1 MRDNKLKDLIVLL
14 RGGGEMASGVAHR
27 LTRAQFRVCIT
38 EIPFPLAVRRGV
50 SFCEAIHDG
59 KKEVEGIVARRV
71 ESLEEIFLTWGK
83 GEIPILVD
91 PEAHIK
97 KDLKPHVIV
106 DAIVA
111 KKNLGTKITDA
122 PLVIGLGPGFTCG
135 IDCHMVVETNRGHN
149 LGRLLT
155 EGSAQPNTGMPGSIE
170 GYTWER
176 VLRAEGDGNFSALKT
191 LGDRVEASE
200 IVAYLDGT
208 PVRAKI
214 KGVLRGLI
222 RDGMVKKGT
231 KLGDVDPR
239 GIREYCFTISEKARA
254 IAGGVLEG
262 IMMVYNS

>member
-1 MRDNKLKDLIVLL
+1 
-14 RGGGEMASGVAHR
+14 MASGVAHR
-27 LTRAQFRVCIT
+27 LAKAHLRVCIT
-38 EIPFPLAVRRGV
+38 EISHPLAVRRGV

-59 KKEVEGIVARRV
+59 RIKVEGIVARRV
-71 ESLEEIFLTWGK
+71 ESLKEIFIAWER

-97 KDLKPHVIV
+97 EDLKPKVMV

-122 PLVIGLGPGFTCG
+122 PLVIGLGPGFSCG
-135 IDCHMVVETNRGHN
+135 LDCHLVVETNRGHN

-155 EGSAQPNTGMPGSIE
+155 EGSAQPNTGIPGSIE
-170 GYTWER
+170 GYTLER
-176 VLRAEGDGNFSALKT
+176 VLRAEEDGNFSTLKA
-191 LGDRVEASE
+191 LGDEVKPAEV
-200 IVAYLDGT
+200 VAYLNNT
-208 PVRAKI
+208 PIKAKI
-214 KGVLRGLI
+214 DGVLRGLI

-262 IMMVYNS
+262 IMMIYNR